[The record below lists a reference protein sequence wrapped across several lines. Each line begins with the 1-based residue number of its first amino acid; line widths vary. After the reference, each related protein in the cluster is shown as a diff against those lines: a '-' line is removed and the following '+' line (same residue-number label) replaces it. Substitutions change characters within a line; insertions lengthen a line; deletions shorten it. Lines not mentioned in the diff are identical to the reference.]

1 MIDLPL
7 MSDPEAE
14 ATMEVLTKALVTR
27 NVHRHQ
33 SAISR
38 PLADGQSQPGV
49 RKQRSILP
57 GLHTR
62 FCDCRTAL
70 WQLRGRPPVWPAR
83 LRPRRTARVQAIPGA
98 DLFGYGIG
106 VVSEIG
112 PLRAASDLFRR
123 AFEAANTAG
132 DLTYAAYSW
141 IHLVANFLLAGEP
154 LVDAQREA
162 ERGLE
167 FAKRAR
173 FGLAVDIIA
182 SQLAVIRT
190 LRGLTATFGCFNGEQ
205 FDELQTERRLASDPR
220 LVFPEWWYWTQKLQA
235 RFFAGD
241 YASAIHASRNVQR
254 LLGPRDLLVTAEAH
268 FYCALSHAASCD
280 SASPVE
286 CHQHLEALAEHHR
299 QLQTYAGRRLA
310 RVQSRPELVNAEIAR
325 VEGRELDAERLYEAA
340 IQSARENE
348 FVHNEALANELAARF
363 YAGRGLH
370 TIAHAYLRNARYGY
384 LRWGADGK
392 VRQLDEVYPHL
403 KTEEAAA
410 VPTGTIAAP
419 LEQLDLATVIKV
431 SQAVSGEMVF
441 ERLLE
446 TMMRA
451 AIEHAGAERALLILS
466 GEADHRVAAEATSS
480 NETVMVR
487 LSDEPVNGSMLPQT
501 VLRYVL
507 HTRESVVLDDA
518 AIVNPFSGDSY
529 IAQRHAR
536 SVLCVPLTNQA
547 KLIGVLYFENNL
559 APRVFAPARIA
570 VLKLLASQAAVS
582 LDNARLY
589 RDLDER
595 ERESR
600 TDRRQHS
607 RPGCQLVTGR

>member
-1 MIDLPL
+1 M
-7 MSDPEAE
+7 
-14 ATMEVLTKALVTR
+14 T
-27 NVHRHQ
+27 
-33 SAISR
+33 
-38 PLADGQSQPGV
+38 
-49 RKQRSILP
+49 
-57 GLHTR
+57 
-62 FCDCRTAL
+62 
-70 WQLRGRPPVWPAR
+70 
-83 LRPRRTARVQAIPGA
+83 
-98 DLFGYGIG
+98 
-106 VVSEIG
+106 
-112 PLRAASDLFRR
+112 
-123 AFEAANTAG
+123 
-132 DLTYAAYSW
+132 
-141 IHLVANFLLAGEP
+141 
-154 LVDAQREA
+154 
-162 ERGLE
+162 
-167 FAKRAR
+167 
-173 FGLAVDIIA
+173 
-182 SQLAVIRT
+182 
-190 LRGLTATFGCFNGEQ
+190 
-205 FDELQTERRLASDPR
+205 
-220 LVFPEWWYWTQKLQA
+220 
-235 RFFAGD
+235 
-241 YASAIHASRNVQR
+241 
-254 LLGPRDLLVTAEAH
+254 
-268 FYCALSHAASCD
+268 
-280 SASPVE
+280 
-286 CHQHLEALAEHHR
+286 
-299 QLQTYAGRRLA
+299 
-310 RVQSRPELVNAEIAR
+310 AEIAR

-340 IQSARENE
+340 IRSARENE
-348 FVHNEALANELAARF
+348 FVQNEALANELAARF

-370 TIAHAYLRNARYGY
+370 TIADAYLRNARYGY

-403 KTEEAAA
+403 KMEEAAA

-451 AIEHAGAERALLILS
+451 AIEHAGGERALLILS

-480 NETVMVR
+480 SETVIVR
-487 LSDEPVNGSMLPQT
+487 LRDEPVNGSMLPET
-501 VLRYVL
+501 VFRYVL

-559 APRVFAPARIA
+559 APRVFAPPRIA

-600 TDRRQHS
+600 LIVASIPGLVATLTPAGEMESVNEQVLAYGGRTLEELKQWGTNDTVHPDDLPRVIESISDAMKSGDPYEIGVRIRRFDGVYRWFQVRGLPHRGSGGDIVRWFVLFTDIDDLKRVEAELGALKDQLYKENLVLRDEVDRTSMFEEIVGTSAALQPVLARVAKVAPHRLHRADHGRDWHGQRARRARDPS
-607 RPGCQLVTGR
+607 AVGTCAPERS